1 MCMLAGGR
9 PVDGSGWNRRDILK
23 ATAAA
28 GVGSVVF
35 ARALSALA
43 AEAGPGAVTPTMV
56 AQAEWVAGI
65 SLSDAQ
71 RELMLKDLVQLRKDV
86 EALRAIPLDN
96 GVAPALVFRPDAL
109 SPSHAPVAPQRA
121 PERLDRGP
129 ASRPAGA
136 ADLAFLPVTRLAALL
151 AAGEVSSVELTRLY
165 LERIERHDAQLL
177 AFVTPT
183 PELALEQAGRADAER
198 AAGRTRGPLHG
209 VPFVAKDLL
218 SYPGLRTTWGAGPFK
233 DQVRAEKAT
242 AIARLEEA
250 GGVLLGKTAVGELAW
265 GDVWYG
271 GTTKNPWKPTQGS
284 SGSSAGTASSVAAG
298 LSPYGLGTET
308 WGSIVSPCTRCGAT
322 GLRPTFGR
330 VSRHG
335 AMALSWSMDKV
346 GTIARSVEDCALA
359 FAAIQGADGLD
370 PTAVD
375 RPFGWP
381 PRRDPR
387 SIKVGVVR
395 ELFDADYTKW
405 ADTDDEKPGY
415 AEWQALDRDALGA
428 LRQLGLDLATVKLP
442 ETPPV
447 GPMALILTAEAASAF
462 DEFTLSGGADRLVR
476 QVRDAWPN
484 TFRQGRFI
492 PAVDYIRA
500 NRVRTLAIAAM
511 DRLMREVEV
520 LVVPSFGGDM
530 LLLTNLTGHPAVV
543 LPDGFRASDGTP
555 TSLSFIGRPYGETD
569 LLAVAH
575 AFQQATGFHL
585 RRPSGFAS

>member
-1 MCMLAGGR
+1 
-9 PVDGSGWNRRDILK
+9 
-23 ATAAA
+23 
-28 GVGSVVF
+28 
-35 ARALSALA
+35 
-43 AEAGPGAVTPTMV
+43 
-56 AQAEWVAGI
+56 
-65 SLSDAQ
+65 
-71 RELMLKDLVQLRKDV
+71 
-86 EALRAIPLDN
+86 
-96 GVAPALVFRPDAL
+96 
-109 SPSHAPVAPQRA
+109 
-121 PERLDRGP
+121 
-129 ASRPAGA
+129 
-136 ADLAFLPVTRLAALL
+136 LL
-151 AAGEVSSVELTRLY
+151 A
-165 LERIERHDAQLL
+165 
-177 AFVTPT
+177 TP
-183 PELALEQAGRADAER
+183 AR
-198 AAGRTRGPLHG
+198 
-209 VPFVAKDLL
+209 V
-218 SYPGLRTTWGAGPFK
+218 RTTWGAGPFK
-233 DQVRAEKAT
+233 DQVRPEKAT

-271 GTTKNPWKPTQGS
+271 GTTRNPWKPAQGS

-298 LSPYGLGTET
+298 LAAYGLGTET

-387 SIKVGVVR
+387 SIKVGIVQ
-395 ELFDADYTKW
+395 ELFDTDYTKW

-428 LRQLGLDLATVKLP
+428 LRQLGLDLATVKPP
-442 ETPPV
+442 ETPPI
-447 GPMALILTAEAASAF
+447 GPLAMILTAEAASAF
-462 DEFTLSGGADRLVR
+462 DEFTLSGGADKLVR

-492 PAVDYIRA
+492 SAVDYIRA
-500 NRVRTLAIAAM
+500 NRVRALAIAAM
-511 DRLMREVEV
+511 ERLMKEVEA

-543 LPDGFRASDGTP
+543 LPDGFRRSDGTP
-555 TSLSFIGRPYGETD
+555 TSLTFIGRLYGETD

-575 AFQQATGFHL
+575 AYQQATGFQL
-585 RRPSGFAS
+585 RRPAGFAP

>member
-1 MCMLAGGR
+1 MSE
-9 PVDGSGWNRRDILK
+9 PGWNRREILRV
-23 ATAAA
+23 AAAA
-28 GVGSVVF
+28 GVGSAVF
-35 ARALSALA
+35 TRALTALA
-43 AEAGPGAVTPTMV
+43 AEAGPGGVTPAMIG
-56 AQAEWVAGI
+56 QAEWVAGI
-65 SLSDAQ
+65 ALTDAQ
-71 RELMLKDLVQLRKDV
+71 RELMAKDLDGLRRDAA
-86 EALRAIPLDN
+86 ALRAVPLDN
-96 GVAPALVFRPDAL
+96 AVAPALVFRPDAL
-109 SPSHAPVAPQRA
+109 GPSHAPVAPQRA
-121 PERLDRGP
+121 PERIDRGP
-129 ASRPAGA
+129 AARPASPGE
-136 ADLAFLPVTRLAALL
+136 LAFLPATRLAALL
-151 AAGEVSSVELTRLY
+151 AAGELTSVELTQLC
-165 LERIERHDAQLL
+165 LDRIARYDPELL
-177 AFVTPT
+177 AFVTVT
-183 PELALEQAGRADAER
+183 PELALAAARRADAER
-198 AAGRTRGPLHG
+198 AAGRARGPLHG

-218 SYPGLRTTWGAGPFK
+218 SYPGVRTTWGAGPFR
-233 DQVRAEKAT
+233 DQVRPEKAT

-271 GTTKNPWKPTQGS
+271 GTTKNPWKPAQGS

-298 LSPYGLGTET
+298 LAPYGLGTET

-359 FAAIQGADGLD
+359 FAAIHGADGLD

-375 RPFGWP
+375 RPFAWP

-387 SIKVGVVR
+387 SIRVGVVR
-395 ELFDADYTKW
+395 ELFEADYTKW
-405 ADTDDEKPGY
+405 ADTEDEKPGF
-415 AEWQALDRDALGA
+415 AEWQALDRAALDALA
-428 LRQLGLDLATVKLP
+428 QLGLNLLPVKPP

-484 TFRQGRFI
+484 VFRQGRFI
-492 PAVDYIRA
+492 AAADYLRA
-500 NRVRTLAIAAM
+500 NRVRALALAAM
-511 DRLMREVEV
+511 ERLMAEVEV

-543 LPDGFRASDGTP
+543 VPDGFRPSDGTP
-555 TSLSFIGRPYGETD
+555 TSLTFIGRLYGETE

-575 AFQQATGFHL
+575 AYQQATGFAL
-585 RRPSGFAS
+585 RHPSGFVS

>member
-1 MCMLAGGR
+1 MDR
-9 PVDGSGWNRRDILK
+9 SGWDRRDVLK
-23 ATAAA
+23 AAATA
-28 GVGSVVF
+28 GVGSAVF
-35 ARALSALA
+35 TRALSALA
-43 AEAGPGAVTPTMV
+43 AEAGPGAVTPSMV

-65 SLSDAQ
+65 SLTDAQ
-71 RELMLKDLVQLRKDV
+71 RELMLEDLAKLQKD
-86 EALRAIPLDN
+86 AATLRAIPLDN
-96 GVAPALVFRPDAL
+96 AVAPALVFRPDAL

-129 ASRPAGA
+129 VSRPASA
-136 ADLAFLPVTRLAALL
+136 ADIAFLPVTRLAALL
-151 AAGEVSSVELTRLY
+151 AAGELSSVELTRLC
-165 LERIERHDAQLL
+165 LERIERYDAQLL

-183 PELALEQAGRADAER
+183 PELALEQARRADAER
-198 AAGRTRGPLHG
+198 AAGRSRGPLHG
-209 VPFVAKDLL
+209 VPYVAKDLL
-218 SYPGLRTTWGAGPFK
+218 SCPGLRTTWGAGPFK
-233 DQVRAEKAT
+233 DQVRSEKAT

-271 GTTKNPWKPTQGS
+271 GTTKNPWKTAQGS

-298 LSPYGLGTET
+298 LAPYGLGTET

-330 VSRHG
+330 VSRYG

-359 FAAIQGADGLD
+359 FAAIQGSDGLD

-375 RPFGWP
+375 RPFAWP

-387 SIKVGVVR
+387 SIKVGIVQ

-428 LRQLGLDLATVKLP
+428 LRQLGLDLATVKPP